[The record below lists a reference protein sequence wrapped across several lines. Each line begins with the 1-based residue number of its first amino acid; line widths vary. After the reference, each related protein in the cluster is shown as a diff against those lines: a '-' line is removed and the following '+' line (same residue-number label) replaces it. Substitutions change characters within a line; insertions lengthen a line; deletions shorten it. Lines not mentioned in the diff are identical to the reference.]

1 MTLER
6 DMLDRLDRLTQIGI
20 ALSSERDINRLI
32 EMILIGA
39 KELTYADG
47 GTFYT
52 VDDEAREVRMEIV
65 RTDSLNFAMGGTT
78 GVAIPFA
85 PISLYNEQGD
95 PNHQMVVTHAV
106 LADKMINIPDAYN
119 ATGFDFS
126 GTQKFDQ
133 KTGYRSRSF
142 LTVPMKNH
150 KNEIIGVLQLLNAI
164 HPTTKEVIPFSD
176 EAAQLTASLASQA
189 AIALTNRRLIADLN
203 TLLESLIQLI
213 ATAIDEKSPYTGGHC
228 ERVPQITMMLAEAAH
243 QQQSGP
249 FAQFQMSEED
259 RYELNVAAWLHDC
272 GKLTTPEYVVDKR
285 TKLETIYDRIET
297 VTTRIELLKR
307 DATLNALEQRL
318 EALKRGEPDPIAQL
332 ESQLNQIQ
340 QQLDAEA
347 SFLERANTG
356 GEFMDAADQQRV
368 RDIGQQMITLRG
380 EPRPLLNPEEIDNLT
395 ISRGTLTKEERDI
408 INHHIVATIDMLNTL
423 PFPKHLSR
431 VPEYAGGHHE
441 RIDGKGYPKGLTG
454 EQMSLQAK
462 MMAIA
467 DIFEALT
474 APDRPYK
481 EGKKLSEALKIM
493 GFMAGEGHIDKQ
505 LFKLF
510 IDEKIYAQYAERFIA
525 PHQVDEIVAERIPNY
540 DKLID

>member
-1 MTLER
+1 
-6 DMLDRLDRLTQIGI
+6 MLDRLDRLTQIGI